1 MGRNSSQ
8 DNQERRSRDDRRLF
22 SFALHIPE
30 CRFGKEGRKGSA
42 LKQNRKLSMQQ
53 FVYRGS

>member
-8 DNQERRSRDDRRLF
+8 DNQERRSGEDRRKF

-30 CRFGKEGRKGSA
+30 RRSGKEGRKGSA
-42 LKQNRKLSMQQ
+42 L
-53 FVYRGS
+53 